1 MSATKVSELLNLF
14 VSLSEL
20 GDGTVELYQQAV
32 DKLIDCLGDVE
43 AAAIR
48 PLDAQAVLCAMKAGR
63 SPTTVNIQMRCL
75 KRLFNWMV
83 ESEVIAASPF
93 AKVKSLRETRRG
105 HTPYTETEL
114 AQLISACPDQRWRLI
129 VALAITTGMRRGE
142 ILNLTVGEIDYLAGA
157 IQIAPK
163 SQSAATWQWSIKDR
177 DSRQVPINGALEGI
191 LLRRQAELPD
201 GQPYVCLT
209 PQRYRHL
216 IVVQQR
222 LGKLPYDQRKCPECN
237 FVRSFQE
244 ICRRAGVPYRMFHA
258 TRGTGLTVMAEKG
271 LQPHDIAKIAG
282 HSDIRTTYQYYVRCR
297 QSELLEKARSK
308 SYNF

>member
-1 MSATKVSELLNLF
+1 MSAKKVSELFKLF
-14 VSLSEL
+14 LSLSEL
-20 GDGTVELYQQAV
+20 GDGTVELYEQAV
-32 DKLIDCLGDVE
+32 DKLTACLGDVD

-48 PLDAQAVLCAMKAGR
+48 PLDAQAVLCAIKSGR
-63 SPTTVNIQMRCL
+63 SATTVNIQMRCL
-75 KRLFNWMV
+75 KRLFKWMV
-83 ESEVIAASPF
+83 ESEVLAVSPF
-93 AKVKSLRETRRG
+93 AKVKALKETRRG

-114 AQLISACPDQRWRLI
+114 AQLIAACPDQRWRLI
-129 VALAITTGMRRGE
+129 VALAVTTGMRRGE
-142 ILNLTVGEIDYLAGA
+142 ILNLTIGEIDYLAGA
-157 IQIAPK
+157 ITIAPK

-209 PQRYRHL
+209 PQRYQHL
-216 IVVQQR
+216 LSVQQT
-222 LGKLPYDQRKCPECN
+222 LGQLPYDQRKCPECN
-237 FVRSFQE
+237 FVRSFKA